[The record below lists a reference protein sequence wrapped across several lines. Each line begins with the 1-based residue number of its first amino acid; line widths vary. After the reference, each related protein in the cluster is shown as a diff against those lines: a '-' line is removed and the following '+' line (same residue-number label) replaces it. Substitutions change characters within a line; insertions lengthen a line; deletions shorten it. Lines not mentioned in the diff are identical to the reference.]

1 MKRLRGLGAA
11 FVVGALVVAG
21 CGSSAS
27 DSGSGSGSTEPR
39 RGGVM
44 TLGVH
49 YEPPSMD
56 PAICGGSSGFSH
68 CQPVFDTLL
77 RYDYAT
83 QEFLPQL
90 AQSFD
95 TTDGKTWTL
104 KLRNGVTFSDGTPL
118 NADAVVFNWDR
129 IRDPQTLSPA
139 LRAVDGMTWTKV
151 DDLTVQVTL
160 QQVNYQLPGKLA
172 LQLGFIGSPTAIRSS
187 GAEAGSKP
195 VGAGPFTLTSWTRG
209 TEAAYAANPRYWQQG
224 RPYLD
229 GLVVKDINDD
239 NQRLNSFMAGDLSVN
254 VSPRTQE
261 TKIAKDAGYE
271 VTGPV
276 PMIAGTGLGMNDRD
290 PLLQDEDLRMAL
302 LHALD
307 ANQVVQA
314 VYPGDPAPDALLRPG
329 DPYRD
334 DQAGLYPA
342 FDLRAAQE
350 RFDAYLKRTGKTS
363 ETLTLTVFTSP
374 LLAQAAQVIQAQLGQ
389 INGLT
394 VKLDSVDTPTLVSR
408 LTAGKFQLVQGS
420 SNLAVSDG
428 IYDTYHTNG
437 TLNSYG
443 YSNPKVDEALDV
455 TRTSNDPTVV
465 AEAYGRAAGEIS
477 QDPPLR
483 YYRYYAPH
491 VWQQKSVH
499 DLTLTVFGSGVG
511 VYWDNAWLDPDP

>member
-1 MKRLRGLGAA
+1 MMRLRGLGAG
-11 FVVGALVVAG
+11 FVVGALLLAG
-21 CGSSAS
+21 CANAGSENSSGSAS
-27 DSGSGSGSTEPR
+27 AEPH
-39 RGGVM
+39 RGGVA

-77 RYDYAT
+77 RYDYT
-83 QEFLPQL
+83 SQKFLPQL
-90 AQSFD
+90 AQSFE

-104 KLRNGVTFSDGTPL
+104 KLREGVTFSDGTPL

-129 IRDPQTLSPA
+129 IRDPKTLSPA
-139 LRAVDGMTWTKV
+139 LRAVGGMSWKKV
-151 DDLTVQVTL
+151 DDLTVEVTL
-160 QQVNYQLPGKLA
+160 EQVNYQLPGKLA
-172 LQLGFIGSPTAIRSS
+172 LQLGFIGSPTAIRNA
-187 GAEAGSKP
+187 GAQAGSKP
-195 VGAGPFTLTSWTRG
+195 VGAGPFTLTTWTRG
-209 TEAAYAANPRYWQQG
+209 TEAVYAANPHYWQKG

-239 NQRLNSFMAGDLSVN
+239 NQRLNAFMAGDLSVN

-261 TKIAKDAGYE
+261 SKIAKDAGYE

-276 PMIAGTGLGMNDRD
+276 PMIAGTGLGMNFRD
-290 PLLQDEDLRMAL
+290 PLLQDDDLRMAL

-307 ANQVVQA
+307 AEQIVHA
-314 VYPGDPAPDALLRPG
+314 LYPGDPAPDALLTPD
-329 DPYRD
+329 DPNRD
-334 DQAGLYPA
+334 DKAGGHYPT
-342 FDLRAAQE
+342 FDLQAAQE
-350 RFDAYLKRTGKTS
+350 RFDAYLKRAGKSS
-363 ETLTLTVFTSP
+363 ETLTLTAFTSP
-374 LLAQAAQVIQAQLGQ
+374 LLAQAAQVIQAQLGK
-389 INGLT
+389 IKGLT

-455 TRTSNDPTVV
+455 TRTSNDPKVV
-465 AEAYGRAAGEIS
+465 AAAYGRAAAEIS

-483 YYRYYAPH
+483 YYRYYSAH
-491 VWQQKSVH
+491 VWQQHSVH

-511 VYWDNAWLDPDP
+511 VYWDNAWLDK